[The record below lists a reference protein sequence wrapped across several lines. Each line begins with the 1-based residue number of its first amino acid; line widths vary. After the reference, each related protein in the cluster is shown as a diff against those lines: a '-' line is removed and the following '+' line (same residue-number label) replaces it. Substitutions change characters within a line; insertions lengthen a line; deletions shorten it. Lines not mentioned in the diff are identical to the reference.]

1 MGQFVAIGPTNQSG
15 WLDFKMVIL
24 YISILLFSQV
34 GTSISQDDEE
44 DIAFCPPTHPYA
56 FNNGE
61 SCCEVEVNM
70 FDYDPG
76 DQFCEGD
83 GGEDGVVCP
92 SPLGCD
98 NFFPVCNGYGSVFGQ
113 GFDDENYNVE
123 FKPLK
128 DELEGEEVPLQ
139 LAHRVIFGEKDFT
152 NENARKCI
160 YWEEGQNRWRL
171 GQCIA
176 IGKDFP
182 FIGYTLSLKNP
193 KDCAVDNDGW
203 LKASTNSIVEG
214 GSLVGTVTFSSGAS
228 DVQSQTATASLT
240 FVKTNSGS
248 FKPKC
253 KWRFRR
259 GKFRCVKP
267 RKRGKGKKKKKNNA

>member
-1 MGQFVAIGPTNQSG
+1 VIGPTNQLG

-24 YISILLFSQV
+24 FISILLFSQL
-34 GTSISQDDEE
+34 GLSISQDYEDEE
-44 DIAFCPPTHPYA
+44 QLVFCPPTHPYA
-56 FNNGE
+56 FKDGE

-70 FDYDPG
+70 FDYDAG

-83 GGEDGVVCP
+83 GGEDGVDCP
-92 SPLGCD
+92 SPLPCD
-98 NFFPVCNGYGSVFGQ
+98 NFFPVCTGYGSIFGQ
-113 GFDDENYNVE
+113 GFDDEKYNVE
-123 FKPLK
+123 LKPLVG
-128 DELEGEEVPLQ
+128 ELGGEEVPAQ
-139 LAHRVIFGEKDFT
+139 IAHRVIFAEKDFSSPS
-152 NENARKCI
+152 ARKCL
-160 YWEEGQNRWRL
+160 YWEAEQGRWRL

-176 IGKDFP
+176 IDKDFP
-182 FIGYTLSLKNP
+182 AIGYILSLKNP
-193 KDCAVDNDGW
+193 LKRCAVDEDGW
-203 LKASTNSIVEG
+203 IKASTNSIVEG

-240 FVKTNSGS
+240 YVKTNSGS

-267 RKRGKGKKKKKNNA
+267 RKKKNKKKKNDS